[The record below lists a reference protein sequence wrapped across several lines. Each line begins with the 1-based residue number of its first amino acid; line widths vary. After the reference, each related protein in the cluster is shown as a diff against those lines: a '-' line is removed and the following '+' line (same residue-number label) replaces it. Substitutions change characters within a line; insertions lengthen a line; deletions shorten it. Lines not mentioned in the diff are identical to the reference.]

1 VSGRTFGIVRLARHA
16 WEIEAEPHVAVRF
29 KRVFGKVAISA
40 KGALRIGDTEENA
53 RDLLWFFERYPMDV
67 PDRKYLERRAA
78 QHRARLDAIED
89 LLSGKYEPPQFEL
102 ALQPRRYQRLAAE
115 IILRGGSLL
124 LADDVG
130 LGKTATAI
138 CTFTDKRLLPA
149 LVVTLAHLPRQWEKE
164 VQAFAPA
171 LKTHVLRKAQ
181 PYDLRSRGVM
191 PDVIITNYH
200 KLAGWQEVLP
210 SMIKSIVF
218 DEAQEL
224 RHRGSAKYQA
234 ATRIARAAQFRTG
247 LSATPIYNFGGEIY
261 NVLDALRPGCLG
273 NHEEFLREWCTDH
286 GGSPRIEDP
295 RAFGTWAR
303 EQGLILRRTRAE
315 VGRELPRLLK
325 VPHHVDA
332 DPHVLDRIGS
342 SAAELAKIILGY
354 HSLSLGSLDEAAR
367 RKKFE
372 ASERLDAML
381 RQATGVAKAAF
392 VADFVRLLVESG
404 EKVVLF
410 GWHREVYSLWID
422 RLGDLKPALYT
433 GTESPTQKEQA
444 RQRFLDGDTPILIMS
459 LRAGAGLDGLQHI
472 SRTVVFGELDWSPG
486 VHEQCVGRVHRDG
499 QPEPVVAYFLVA
511 EHGSDPVMADVLQ
524 LKRQQVDGVRDPLA
538 ALVEPVDS
546 SGDRVR
552 KLAETYLAQR
562 SGSDGDMLAAQGDA
576 QQTPFGV
583 R

>member
-1 VSGRTFGIVRLARHA
+1 VSERSFGTVRLVRGGY
-16 WEIEAEPHVAVRF
+16 EVEAEPHVALRF

-40 KGALRIGDTEENA
+40 RGAMRIGDTEENA
-53 RDLLWFFERYPMDV
+53 RDLLWFLDRYPMEV
-67 PDRKYLERRAA
+67 VDRKYLERRAA
-78 QHRARLDAIED
+78 QHRARLESIEG
-89 LLSGKYEPPQFEL
+89 LLTGRYEPPQFEL
-102 ALQPRRYQRLAAE
+102 ARQPRRYQRLAAE
-115 IILRGGSLL
+115 VVLRGGSLL
-124 LADDVG
+124 IADDVG

-138 CTFTDKRLLPA
+138 CTFTDKRVLPA
-149 LVVTLAHLPRQWEKE
+149 LVVTLAHLPKQWEAE
-164 VQAFAPA
+164 VQAFAPT
-171 LKTHVLRKAQ
+171 LKTHALKKSQ
-181 PYDLRSRGVM
+181 PYDLRDKSGAI
-191 PDVIITNYH
+191 PDVIVTNYH
-200 KLAGWQEVLP
+200 KLSGWADVLG
-210 SMIKSIVF
+210 SLVRSVVF

-234 ATRIARAAQFRTG
+234 AARIARAAHFRTG

-261 NVLDALRPGCLG
+261 NVLDVLRPGCLG

-315 VGRELPRLLK
+315 VGRELPNLVK

-354 HSLSLGSLDEAAR
+354 NNVSLDEAAR

-410 GWHREVYSLWID
+410 GWHREVYALWMD
-422 RLGDLKPALYT
+422 RLSDLKPALYS

-444 RQRFLDGDTPILIMS
+444 RDRFINGQTPVLIMS
-459 LRAGAGLDGLQHI
+459 LRAGAGLDGLQHTC
-472 SRTVVFGELDWSPG
+472 RTVVFGELDWSPG
-486 VHEQCVGRVHRDG
+486 VHEQCIGRVHRDG
-499 QPEPVVAYFLVA
+499 QAEPAVAYFLIA
-511 EHGSDPVMADVLQ
+511 EHGSDPVIADVLQ
-524 LKRQQVDGVRDPLA
+524 LKRQQVDGVRDPYA
-538 ALVEPVDS
+538 AMVES
-546 SGDRVR
+546 IEAGGERVK
-552 KLAETYLAQR
+552 KLAETYLKQR
-562 SGSDGDMLAAQGDA
+562 PNALRIEASNWAPDWEGE
-576 QQTPFGV
+576 
-583 R
+583 

>member
-1 VSGRTFGIVRLARHA
+1 MVRTFGVVKLSRQA
-16 WEIEAEPHVAVRF
+16 WDIEAEPHVAVRF
-29 KRVFGKVAISA
+29 KRVFGKVAVSA
-40 KGALRIGDTEENA
+40 RGTLRIGDTEENA
-53 RDLLWFFERYPMDV
+53 RDLLWFLERYPMEV
-67 PDRKYLERRAA
+67 EDRKYLERRAA

-89 LLSGKYEPPQFEL
+89 LLSGKYEPPTFDL
-102 ALQPRRYQRLAAE
+102 ALTPRRYQRLAAE
-115 IILRGGSLL
+115 IVLRGGSLL
-124 LADDVG
+124 IADDVG

-138 CTFTDKRLLPA
+138 CTFTDQRVLPV

-171 LKTHVLRKAQ
+171 LRTHVLRKAQ
-181 PYDLRSRGVM
+181 PYDLRKKGEL

-210 SMIKSIVF
+210 SIVKSIVF

-234 ATRIARAAQFRTG
+234 AARIARAAHFRTG

-261 NVLDALRPGCLG
+261 NVLDVLRPGCLG

-315 VGRELPRLLK
+315 VGRELPRLVK

-332 DPHVLDRIGS
+332 DPHILDRIGS

-354 HSLSLGSLDEAAR
+354 NSIALDEAAR

-404 EKVVLF
+404 ERVVLF
-410 GWHREVYSLWID
+410 GWHREVYSLWMD
-422 RLGDLKPALYT
+422 RLSDLKPALYT
-433 GTESPTQKEQA
+433 GTESSTQKEA
-444 RQRFLDGDTPILIMS
+444 SRDRFLKGETPVLIMS
-459 LRAGAGLDGLQHI
+459 LRAGAGLDGLQHTC
-472 SRTVVFGELDWSPG
+472 RTVVFGELDWSPG

-511 EHGSDPVMADVLQ
+511 EHGSDPTMADVLQ
-524 LKRQQVDGVRDPLA
+524 LKRQQVDGVRDPYA
-538 ALVEPVDS
+538 DMVESVEGA
-546 SGDRVR
+546 GDRVK
-552 KLAETYLAQR
+552 KLAETYLKQR
-562 SGSDGDMLAAQGDA
+562 LVPLGDGGNLGASNRIGD
-576 QQTPFGV
+576 P
-583 R
+583 

>member
-1 VSGRTFGIVRLARHA
+1 VSARSFGTVRLVRGGF
-16 WEIEAEPHVAVRF
+16 EVEAEPHVALRF
-29 KRVFGKVAISA
+29 KRVFGKVAMSSR
-40 KGALRIGDTEENA
+40 GAMRIGDTEENA
-53 RDLLWFFERYPMDV
+53 RDLLWFLDRYPMEIV
-67 PDRKYLERRAA
+67 DRKYIERRAA
-78 QHRARLDAIED
+78 QHRARLESIED
-89 LLSGKYEPPQFEL
+89 LLSGRYEPPEFEL
-102 ALQPRRYQRLAAE
+102 ARAPRRYQRLAAE
-115 IILRGGSLL
+115 IVLRGGSLL
-124 LADDVG
+124 IADDVG

-138 CTFTDKRLLPA
+138 CTFTDKRVLPA
-149 LVVTLAHLPRQWEKE
+149 LVVTLAHLPRQWENE
-164 VQAFAPA
+164 VQAFAPK
-171 LKTHVLRKAQ
+171 LRTHVLKRSQ
-181 PYDLRSRGVM
+181 PYDLRDKSGAI

-200 KLAGWQEVLP
+200 KLSGWAEVLGALV
-210 SMIKSIVF
+210 KSIVF

-234 ATRIARAAQFRTG
+234 ASRIARAAHFRTG

-261 NVLDALRPGCLG
+261 NVLDVLRPGCLG

-315 VGRELPRLLK
+315 VGRELPNLVK

-354 HSLSLGSLDEAAR
+354 NNVTLDDAAR

-410 GWHREVYSLWID
+410 GWHREVYSLWLD
-422 RLGDLKPALYT
+422 RLSDLKPALYT
-433 GTESPTQKEQA
+433 GTESATQKEAA
-444 RQRFLDGDTPILIMS
+444 RDRFLKGETPILIMS
-459 LRAGAGLDGLQHI
+459 LRAGAGLDGLQQV

-499 QPEPVVAYFLVA
+499 QAEPVVAYFLIA
-511 EHGSDPVMADVLQ
+511 EHGSDPVIADVLQ
-524 LKRQQVDGVRDPLA
+524 LKRQQVDGVRDPYA
-538 ALVEPVDS
+538 ALVES
-546 SGDRVR
+546 IEAGGERV
-552 KLAETYLAQR
+552 KMLAETYLKQRPPALRIEAPIGAQIR
-562 SGSDGDMLAAQGDA
+562 ESE
-576 QQTPFGV
+576 
-583 R
+583 

>member
-1 VSGRTFGIVRLARHA
+1 LRSFGTVRLVRGGF
-16 WEIEAEPHVAVRF
+16 EVEAEPHVALRF
-29 KRVFGKVAISA
+29 KRVFGKVAMSSR
-40 KGALRIGDTEENA
+40 GAMRIGDTEENA
-53 RDLLWFFERYPMDV
+53 RDLLWFLERYPMDV
-67 PDRKYLERRAA
+67 VDRKYVERRAA

-89 LLSGKYEPPQFEL
+89 LLTGRYEPPQFEL
-102 ALQPRRYQRLAAE
+102 ARTPRRYQRLAAE
-115 IILRGGSLL
+115 IVLRGGSLL
-124 LADDVG
+124 IADDVG

-138 CTFTDKRLLPA
+138 CTFTDKRVLPA
-149 LVVTLAHLPRQWEKE
+149 LVVTLAHLPKQWENE
-164 VQAFAPA
+164 IRAFAPN
-171 LKTHVLRKAQ
+171 LRTHVLKKSQ
-181 PYDLRSRGVM
+181 PYDLRDKSGAI

-200 KLAGWQEVLP
+200 KLSGWAEVL
-210 SMIKSIVF
+210 SALAKSIVF

-234 ATRIARAAQFRTG
+234 ASRIARAAHFRTG

-261 NVLDALRPGCLG
+261 NVLDVLRPGCLG

-315 VGRELPRLLK
+315 VGRELPNLVK

-354 HSLSLGSLDEAAR
+354 NNVALDEEAR
-367 RKKFE
+367 RRKFE

-410 GWHREVYSLWID
+410 GWHREVYSLWLD
-422 RLGDLKPALYT
+422 RLSDLEPALYT

-444 RQRFLDGDTPILIMS
+444 RDRFLNGKTPVLIMS
-459 LRAGAGLDGLQHI
+459 LRAGAGLDGLQHAC
-472 SRTVVFGELDWSPG
+472 RTVVFGELDWSPG

-499 QPEPVVAYFLVA
+499 QPEPVVAYFLIA
-511 EHGSDPVMADVLQ
+511 EHGSDPVIADVLQ
-524 LKRQQVDGVRDPLA
+524 LKRQQVDGVRDPYA
-538 ALVEPVDS
+538 AMVES
-546 SGDRVR
+546 IEAGGERVK
-552 KLAETYLAQR
+552 KLAETYLKQR
-562 SGSDGDMLAAQGDA
+562 PATLRIGDQA
-576 QQTPFGV
+576 
-583 R
+583 

>member
-1 VSGRTFGIVRLARHA
+1 MRLVRGGY
-16 WEIEAEPHVAVRF
+16 EVEAEPHVAVRF

-40 KGALRIGDTEENA
+40 RGAMRIGDTEENA
-53 RDLLWFFERYPMDV
+53 RDLLWFLDRYPMEV
-67 PDRKYLERRAA
+67 VDRKHLERRAA
-78 QHRARLDAIED
+78 QHRARLESIEG
-89 LLSGKYEPPQFEL
+89 LLSGRYEPPEFEL
-102 ALQPRRYQRLAAE
+102 ARSPRRYQRLAAE
-115 IILRGGSLL
+115 VVLRGGSLL
-124 LADDVG
+124 IADDVG

-138 CTFTDKRLLPA
+138 CTFTDKRVLPA
-149 LVVTLAHLPRQWEKE
+149 LVVTLAHLPKQWEAE
-164 VQAFAPA
+164 VQAFAPN
-171 LKTHVLRKAQ
+171 LKTHVLKKSQ
-181 PYDLRSRGVM
+181 PYDLRDKSGAI
-191 PDVIITNYH
+191 PDVIVTNYH
-200 KLAGWQEVLP
+200 KLSGWADVLG
-210 SMIKSIVF
+210 SLVRSVVF

-234 ATRIARAAQFRTG
+234 AARIARGAHFRTG

-261 NVLDALRPGCLG
+261 NVLDVLRPGCLG

-315 VGRELPRLLK
+315 VGRELPNLVK

-354 HSLSLGSLDEAAR
+354 NNVALDDAAR

-410 GWHREVYSLWID
+410 GWHREVYALWMD
-422 RLGDLKPALYT
+422 RLSDLKPALYS

-444 RQRFLDGDTPILIMS
+444 RDRFINGETPVLIMS
-459 LRAGAGLDGLQHI
+459 LRAGAGLDGLQHTC
-472 SRTVVFGELDWSPG
+472 RTVVFGELDWSPG
-486 VHEQCVGRVHRDG
+486 VHEQCIGRVHRDG
-499 QPEPVVAYFLVA
+499 QPEPAVAYFLIA
-511 EHGSDPVMADVLQ
+511 EHGSDPVIADVLQ
-524 LKRQQVDGVRDPLA
+524 LKRQQVDGVRDPYA
-538 ALVEPVDS
+538 AMVESIDA
-546 SGDRVR
+546 GGERVK
-552 KLAETYLAQR
+552 KLAETYLKQR
-562 SGSDGDMLAAQGDA
+562 PSALRIPVENVSEEA
-576 QQTPFGV
+576 
-583 R
+583 

>member
-1 VSGRTFGIVRLARHA
+1 MSERSFGTVRLVRGGY
-16 WEIEAEPHVAVRF
+16 EVEAEPHVALRF

-40 KGALRIGDTEENA
+40 RGAMRIGDTEENA
-53 RDLLWFFERYPMDV
+53 RDLLWFLDRYPMEV
-67 PDRKYLERRAA
+67 VDRKYLERRAA
-78 QHRARLDAIED
+78 QHRARLESIEG
-89 LLSGKYEPPQFEL
+89 LLTGRYEPPQFEL
-102 ALQPRRYQRLAAE
+102 ARQPRRYQRLAAE
-115 IILRGGSLL
+115 VVLRGGSLL
-124 LADDVG
+124 IADDVG

-138 CTFTDKRLLPA
+138 CTFTDKRVLPA
-149 LVVTLAHLPRQWEKE
+149 LVVTLAHLPKQWEAE
-164 VQAFAPA
+164 VQAFAPT
-171 LKTHVLRKAQ
+171 LKTHALKKSQ
-181 PYDLRSRGVM
+181 PYDLRDKSGAI
-191 PDVIITNYH
+191 PDVIVTNYH
-200 KLAGWQEVLP
+200 KLSGWADVLG
-210 SMIKSIVF
+210 SLVRSVVF

-234 ATRIARAAQFRTG
+234 AARIARAAHFRTG

-261 NVLDALRPGCLG
+261 NVLDVLRPGCLG

-315 VGRELPRLLK
+315 VGRELPNLVK

-354 HSLSLGSLDEAAR
+354 NNVSLDEAAR

-410 GWHREVYSLWID
+410 GWHREVYALWMD
-422 RLGDLKPALYT
+422 RLSDLKPALYS

-444 RQRFLDGDTPILIMS
+444 RDRFINGQTPVLIMS
-459 LRAGAGLDGLQHI
+459 LRAGAGLDGLQHTC
-472 SRTVVFGELDWSPG
+472 RTVVFGELDWSPG
-486 VHEQCVGRVHRDG
+486 VHEQCIGRVHRDG
-499 QPEPVVAYFLVA
+499 QAEPAVAYFLIA
-511 EHGSDPVMADVLQ
+511 EHGSDPVIADVLQ
-524 LKRQQVDGVRDPLA
+524 LKRQQVDGVRDPYA
-538 ALVEPVDS
+538 AMVES
-546 SGDRVR
+546 IEAGGERVK
-552 KLAETYLAQR
+552 KLAETYLKQR
-562 SGSDGDMLAAQGDA
+562 PNALRIEASNWAPDWEGE
-576 QQTPFGV
+576 
-583 R
+583 